1 MRLYCKKIDIISV
14 KKNGD
19 FFSLRFNYSISSIKN
34 IIRDLLD
41 QEVHIGYSHIKI
53 ENKLSDLKF
62 VKNMNEILKKLLDLK
77 SRLIKAF

>member
-1 MRLYCKKIDIISV
+1 MENKLDKIIETV
-14 KKNGD
+14 KANTYNKELAD
-19 FFSLRFNYSISSIKN
+19 QY
-34 IIRDLLD
+34 IRDLLD